1 MSTRTVKDVNE
12 KTWRK
17 LRLMS
22 AEYDMRIGELIEK
35 MTEDYEKSSRDFWK
49 TILEGEK
56 ILTEKEAEELK
67 SVVTALR
74 KETGFR

>member
-1 MSTRTVKDVNE
+1 MSTKTVKNVDE

-17 LRLMS
+17 LRMMS
-22 AEYDMRIGELIEK
+22 AEYDIRIGELIER
-35 MTEDYEKSSRDFWK
+35 MTEDYEKRSRDFWK

-56 ILTEKEAEELK
+56 ILTDKEAEELK

-74 KETGFR
+74 KEKGFR